1 MECGEQGR
9 GGERGAAVQVGK
21 YRDRLHL
28 KPPGRFVR
36 TPHLL
41 IGLRWQVWI
50 VCEKILSDLA
60 LKVGDYV
67 DSSEC

>member
-36 TPHLL
+36 TPSFNR
-41 IGLRWQVWI
+41 IEMAG
-50 VCEKILSDLA
+50 
-60 LKVGDYV
+60 V
-67 DSSEC
+67 DCVRKDSK